1 MQDQW
6 FLMAVS
12 CLLTFPP
19 SIHSTPIP
27 SDKRAA
33 GEYVCLF
40 WQSLPAPVYTLMK
53 STEPWSDEFYGRNLV
68 KMLTEEGFRDVEDV
82 LTDARHSTVT
92 GTAC

>member
-1 MQDQW
+1 
-6 FLMAVS
+6 MALPW
-12 CLLTFPP
+12 LLRSPP
-19 SIHSTPIP
+19 SVHSTPIP
-27 SDKRAA
+27 SGERAA
-33 GEYVCLF
+33 GEHVCLL